1 MSQHNHKKSKAQK
14 AAREPA
20 QRAELAGRLG
30 APQTASHEE
39 FGVIIHRSART
50 ISRYVRDG
58 LPVIVPGVID
68 VAAGIEWLKHRGVKG
83 RHNKVGR
90 PRNVDRGLKYERD
103 GGAR

>member
-50 ISRYVRDG
+50 VSRYVRRG

-68 VAAGIEWLKHRGVKG
+68 VAAAIQWLKARGLKG
-83 RHNKVGR
+83 HGRVGR
-90 PRNVDRGLKYERD
+90 PRNIDLGLKHGRD